1 MRPFS
6 LQYLARLAICHTIII
21 GILVSIIRVA
31 KKHVQ
36 GIPEELLVISF
47 FLLVFSALDLG
58 SRIVAP
64 IEEADVHLWYDG
76 METSPVFFDFLAPFG
91 CSLKKLTVWW
101 ADLRNVDPPNEVACR
116 FPLVHTL

>member
-1 MRPFS
+1 MITMCPFS
-6 LQYLARLAICHTIII
+6 LQYLARLAICYTIII

-58 SRIVAP
+58 SR
-64 IEEADVHLWYDG
+64 L
-76 METSPVFFDFLAPFG
+76 TSISS
-91 CSLKKLTVWW
+91 CI
-101 ADLRNVDPPNEVACR
+101 
-116 FPLVHTL
+116 